1 MLLTYI
7 LDFLIPSSNIL
18 VTSFPKEDQGE
29 DINHGAAQFTSANF
43 YLAPIFV
50 FVRLIEYQ
58 VCKDNQN
65 LQKNMANNWKIRL
78 NLMQTNSVSLEDCNS
93 KYLQSQERFKVVSL
107 VQSKAR
113 YRFFGLVVIS
123 RPRKYK
129 KYRGQKLDQRIDK
142 VQMLLVFIRGTDL

>member
-43 YLAPIFV
+43 YLALIFV

-65 LQKNMANNWKIRL
+65 LQK
-78 NLMQTNSVSLEDCNS
+78 
-93 KYLQSQERFKVVSL
+93 KYGK
-107 VQSKAR
+107 
-113 YRFFGLVVIS
+113 
-123 RPRKYK
+123 
-129 KYRGQKLDQRIDK
+129 
-142 VQMLLVFIRGTDL
+142 